1 MVTTVELS
9 PDALSGVRVMLVH
22 RWPRG
27 VYLDP
32 YQLTSLSDQSDWQ
45 VGMSLYLEIN
55 ITNHIHVHYVLIIYA
70 LTSVRYY

>member
-1 MVTTVELS
+1 MVCFREVVTTVELS

-32 YQLTSLSDQSDWQ
+32 YQLTSLSVQSDWQ
-45 VGMSLYLEIN
+45 VGMSLCQNRAHLWK
-55 ITNHIHVHYVLIIYA
+55 
-70 LTSVRYY
+70 